1 MITACRKGLVLI
13 EAVGVMLTIIVV
25 AVDIAVRTANSS
37 TFPQA
42 NYLSPAISAFGSVG
56 SLTTD
61 SSGGVMYV
69 ENKDSNSISVVDLA
83 TNTIVRNIAV
93 DEKLY
98 NIKLSEDQL
107 KLYVITADSD
117 SGTILALNTTD
128 NEIMNEI
135 ATGVS
140 VQDIATF
147 NGTLYVGDV
156 LGGRVLVMNTNGTL
170 IGEIDIGSRP
180 QYMEVRPDGEVLYVT
195 RLGGGPISVVD
206 LEQNVVIKEIDSGSM
221 PRGLSFTNDGARLFV
236 VNEESDTL
244 SVIDTHKQEVIKT
257 ISVGDNPQHVVLNP
271 DETLAYVTN
280 MNSNTISIVDAQVV
294 EVVNEIPVGNGPYG
308 IAFSADGG
316 DLSYVSN
323 RRGNDVSI
331 INTRSSNISASLS
344 SGGAGPNELVVRKP
358 DIEIIR
364 TEDNNNNN
372 NITNNN
378 SSVIARIFVEVSD
391 DQEEFMRGLMFRQH
405 LPWNAGMLFVF
416 NDEDPRTFW
425 MKNTLIP
432 LDMIFVDSDSK
443 IVDIIENVPPCKQDE
458 CPTYPSREPAQHVL
472 EVNAGFVQDTGVKIG
487 DHLATFNGFKAN
499 GTASKYSEIVP
510 INFS

>member
-1 MITACRKGLVLI
+1 
-13 EAVGVMLTIIVV
+13 MLTILVV
-25 AVDIAVRTANSS
+25 AVDIAVLTSNSS

-42 NYLSPAISAFGSVG
+42 KYLSPAISAFGSVG

-61 SSGGVMYV
+61 SLRGVMYV

-83 TNTIVRNIAV
+83 TNTIVRNITV

-98 NIKLSEDQL
+98 KIKLTEDQL
-107 KLYVITADSD
+107 KLYIIAADSD

-140 VQDIATF
+140 VQDIAIF

-170 IGEIDIGSRP
+170 IDEIDIGSRP
-180 QYMEVRPDGEVLYVT
+180 QFMEVRPDGQVLYVT

-221 PRGLSFTNDGARLFV
+221 PRGLSFTDDGARLFV

-244 SVIDTHKQEVIKT
+244 SVIDTHKQEIIKT
-257 ISVGDNPQHVVLNP
+257 ISVGDNPQYVVLNP

-331 INTRSSNISASLS
+331 INTRSSNISASFS

-358 DIEIIR
+358 DIEIVR
-364 TEDNNNNN
+364 TED
-372 NITNNN
+372 NNN
-378 SSVIARIFVEVSD
+378 SSVIARVFVEVPD

-405 LPWNAGMLFVF
+405 LPWNAGMLFAF
-416 NDEDPRTFW
+416 NDEYPRTFW

-443 IVDIIENVPPCKQDE
+443 IVDIIENVPPCKLDE
-458 CPTYPSREPAQHVL
+458 CPTYPSKEPAQHVL
-472 EVNAGFVQDTGVKIG
+472 EVNAGFVQDKGVKIG
-487 DHLATFNGFKAN
+487 DHLATLKGSKAD
-499 GTASKYSEIVP
+499 TAVADD
-510 INFS
+510 

>member
-1 MITACRKGLVLI
+1 MITACRRGLVLI

-25 AVDIAVRTANSS
+25 AVDIAVLTANSS

-257 ISVGDNPQHVVLNP
+257 ISVGDNPQYVVLNP

-364 TEDNNNNN
+364 TEDNNN
-372 NITNNN
+372 
-378 SSVIARIFVEVSD
+378 SSVIARVFVEVSD

-405 LPWNAGMLFVF
+405 LLWNAGMLFAF

-510 INFS
+510 INFSRL

>member
-1 MITACRKGLVLI
+1 MITACRRGLVLI

-25 AVDIAVRTANSS
+25 AVDIAVLTANSS

-61 SSGGVMYV
+61 SLRGVMYV

-107 KLYVITADSD
+107 KLYIITADSD

-140 VQDIATF
+140 VQDIAIF

-170 IGEIDIGSRP
+170 RGEIDIGSRP

-257 ISVGDNPQHVVLNP
+257 ISVGDNPQYVVLNP

-294 EVVNEIPVGNGPYG
+294 EVVNEIPVGNGPYE
-308 IAFSADGG
+308 IAFSVDGG

-323 RRGNDVSI
+323 RRGNDVSVI
-331 INTRSSNISASLS
+331 DTRSSNISASLS
-344 SGGAGPNELVVRKP
+344 SGGAGPDELVVRKP

-364 TEDNNNNN
+364 TEDNNNY
-372 NITNNN
+372 NNN
-378 SSVIARIFVEVSD
+378 SSVIARVFVEVPD
-391 DQEEFMRGLMFRQH
+391 DQEEFTRGLMFRQH
-405 LPWNAGMLFVF
+405 LPWNAGMLFAF

-443 IVDIIENVPPCKQDE
+443 IVDIIENVPPCKLDE
-458 CPTYPSREPAQHVL
+458 CPTYPSKEPAQHVL
-472 EVNAGFVQDTGVKIG
+472 EVNAGFVQDKGVKIG
-487 DHLATFNGFKAN
+487 DHLATLKGFKAD
-499 GTASKYSEIVP
+499 TAVADD
-510 INFS
+510 